1 MDEEWCFPQLS
12 RAVEEAVVWPGI
24 GMGQAVFRLE
34 LEALLILVG
43 ERGCVCGT
51 GSDLQMRGLR
61 AH

>member
-1 MDEEWCFPQLS
+1 M
-12 RAVEEAVVWPGI
+12 WPGI

-51 GSDLQMRGLR
+51 GSDFQMRGLR